1 MKTDIVSIQVNH
13 NIKVE
18 AEHILN
24 HLGLSLSEAIHYMLA
39 QVIVEKA
46 LPFEINLVPN
56 IKTKK
61 SPKNTNLQELENQ
74 LIEAKKKIEEINHT
88 KTEFMMNIAH
98 DIKTPFT
105 GIWGIAH
112 YLWDTEQDPTRKK
125 SLEDITQCAQELLGY
140 CDRILEFSR
149 IRSDT
154 WTIMTQEFNLIT
166 LIESIIKMESPAAA
180 YKQLELR
187 KRMDHQLPSRVVGDD
202 YRLQRILV
210 NLISNAIKF
219 TETGRVVLEVS
230 LLEKTGKEILIQ
242 CIVEDTGIGIAKEQQ
257 AYIFEKYTCLSL
269 SNTEQGLGLGL
280 QVVKR
285 FIDELGGKIDLLST
299 LGKGSQF
306 ICTIPLKLPSG
317 AHSKG

>member
-1 MKTDIVSIQVNH
+1 MQTDTVSIQVNH
-13 NIKVE
+13 DTKVE
-18 AEHILN
+18 AERILN
-24 HLGLSLSEAIHYMLA
+24 HLGLSLSGAINTMLMQIIA
-39 QVIVEKA
+39 QKA

-56 IKTKK
+56 TKTKK

-74 LIEAKKKIEEINHT
+74 LIEAKKKIEKINHT
-88 KTEFMMNIAH
+88 KTEFMVNIAH

-112 YLWDTEQDPTRKK
+112 HLWDTEQDPIRKK
-125 SLEDITQCAQELLGY
+125 YLEDITQCAQELLGY
-140 CDRILEFSR
+140 CDRILEFSK
-149 IRSDT
+149 IQSDT
-154 WTIMTQEFNLIT
+154 LTIMTQEFNLIA
-166 LIESIIKMESPAAA
+166 LIESIIKMGSPAAT

-230 LLEKTGKEILIQ
+230 LLKKTGKEILMQ
-242 CIVEDTGIGIAKEQQ
+242 CIVEDTGKGIAKEQQ
-257 AYIFEKYTCLSL
+257 AYIFEQYARLS
-269 SNTEQGLGLGL
+269 STEQGLGLGL

-285 FIDELGGKIDLLST
+285 FMDELGGKIDLISDI
-299 LGKGSQF
+299 GKGSKF

-317 AHSKG
+317 AHSKD